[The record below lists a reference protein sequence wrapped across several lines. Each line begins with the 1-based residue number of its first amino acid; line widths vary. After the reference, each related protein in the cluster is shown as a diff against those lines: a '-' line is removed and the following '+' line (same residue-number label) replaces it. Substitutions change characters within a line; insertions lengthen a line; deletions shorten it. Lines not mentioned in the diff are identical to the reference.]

1 MAGADREAERSDI
14 VVAHKYLPI
23 RRLADAAGVT
33 EQLRGGAFRP
43 KSSRTPLRRC
53 PNTTKR
59 MAGRGLIHDLVQK
72 VAERFLAVTER
83 GL

>member
-43 KSSRTPLRRC
+43 ESSRTPLRRC
-53 PNTTKR
+53 PNTTKS
-59 MAGRGLIHDLVQK
+59 GVGPCLIHDPIQK
-72 VAERFLAVTER
+72 VAKEFRQ
-83 GL
+83 